1 MMIANMEWLSPTRAT
16 GMAAYGFAAACCGVA
31 WATAKGDRVVSRLAA
46 LLTFTE
52 GFLFFDIVFN
62 WRWMVHQ
69 ALMDAAMRRNLYGS
83 RRGPQELVLGVLAGL
98 LAFSIFLTLRF
109 LANRTCALLAA
120 IGGLLSVGLWCTE
133 LISLHFVDSITE
145 HKFGRLMAISLMWLV
160 ASLITSIA
168 ILAEARAAKR
178 RILHTS

>member
-1 MMIANMEWLSPTRAT
+1 MQLMEGLSCHPEGSALQETTRKRTMMIANMEWLSPTRAT

-83 RRGPQELVLGVLAGL
+83 RRGPQELVLGV
-98 LAFSIFLTLRF
+98 
-109 LANRTCALLAA
+109 
-120 IGGLLSVGLWCTE
+120 
-133 LISLHFVDSITE
+133 
-145 HKFGRLMAISLMWLV
+145 
-160 ASLITSIA
+160 
-168 ILAEARAAKR
+168 
-178 RILHTS
+178 